1 MSHKSFFVKI
11 VSAFFLVSL
20 LSIPASVEGE
30 VPDHYTYLEP
40 GEYYSEIF
48 NFMTDQQSTDIKII
62 IGDVKIGSGS
72 KNANNT
78 TDEFSSIDVY
88 IMSEEQLNS
97 YSCGEDAS
105 DFDAIKSK
113 ENLTEGELIFTL
125 EYYNPSNE
133 TEYYFVIDFCDNGRT
148 TDSVPGN
155 VSWIRVQYGIY
166 DSWDVFG
173 EQLEDLGQGLLAGV
187 GFLMLCCASV
197 FLLIIVLLIV
207 LIMKR
212 K

>member
-1 MSHKSFFVKI
+1 MSSKSVFAKI
-11 VSAFFLVSL
+11 IVAFFLVSL
-20 LSIPASVEGE
+20 VSIPTSVEGE
-30 VPDHYTYLEP
+30 VPDHSTYLEP
-40 GEYYSEIF
+40 GEYHYEIF
-48 NFMTDQQSTDIKII
+48 NAMTNQPSTDIKII
-62 IGDVKIGSGS
+62 IGDVQIGSGS

-78 TDEFSSIDVY
+78 TDEFSPIDIY

-97 YSCGEDAS
+97 YSCGEGAS

-133 TEYYFVIDFCDNGRT
+133 TEYYFVIDFCDNGRS

-197 FLLIIVLLIV
+197 FLLIIILLVV